1 MPGSGAWRLE
11 DRVPDGICPGGE
23 RRAERLVTG
32 GIGRD
37 HLALAVSQPAGEF
50 ALAAARSLTSSW
62 AAAMAQDAE
71 KRNLVRS
78 VAHLPEPLSA
88 SYRNRVLNLSPGNQN
103 HGVKHLP
110 GSHKR
115 D

>member
-1 MPGSGAWRLE
+1 
-11 DRVPDGICPGGE
+11 
-23 RRAERLVTG
+23 
-32 GIGRD
+32 
-37 HLALAVSQPAGEF
+37 
-50 ALAAARSLTSSW
+50 
-62 AAAMAQDAE
+62 MAQDAE